1 MVTLS
6 DRPNSMVKTDP
17 EAWWIHAEN
26 HNGNG
31 MFRITEIDDGKK
43 IVFEANP
50 NYWGGRPKLDRIEFV
65 YNNDPCRLVGR
76 QYQRGELDMLG
87 LSGE

>member
-1 MVTLS
+1 
-6 DRPNSMVKTDP
+6 MVKTDP

-26 HNGNG
+26 
-31 MFRITEIDDGKK
+31 ITATACFVSPKLMTAKK

-65 YNNDPCRLVGR
+65 YNNDPAASE
-76 QYQRGELDMLG
+76 QYQRAN
-87 LSGE
+87 